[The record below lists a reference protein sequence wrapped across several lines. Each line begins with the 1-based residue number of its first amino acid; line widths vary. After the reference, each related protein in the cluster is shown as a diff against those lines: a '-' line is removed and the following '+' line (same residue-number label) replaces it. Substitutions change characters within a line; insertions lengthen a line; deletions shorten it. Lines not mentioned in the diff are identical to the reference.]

1 MKLQMAGRRR
11 CFKTRRTV
19 SVTVN
24 EYRMMREVI
33 LKIEFVALMIF
44 FWGMIIVWP
53 LYNWLTS

>member
-1 MKLQMAGRRR
+1 
-11 CFKTRRTV
+11 
-19 SVTVN
+19 
-24 EYRMMREVI
+24 MMREVI